1 MFILFVLV
9 VLIMVGVNCGVFFFD
24 FVLGIVID
32 L

>member
-1 MFILFVLV
+1 MFVLFVLV
-9 VLIMVGVNCGVFFFD
+9 VLIMVGVNFGVYFD